1 MKATR
6 WDVVL
11 SGSERVSHRNS
22 APQGSD
28 ESLFSFLLKV
38 ESQLRTGGKNNPQL
52 GLGLRKPSKMKSSQ
66 RWVPTPLTRYIE

>member
-1 MKATR
+1 
-6 WDVVL
+6 
-11 SGSERVSHRNS
+11 
-22 APQGSD
+22 
-28 ESLFSFLLKV
+28 LLKV